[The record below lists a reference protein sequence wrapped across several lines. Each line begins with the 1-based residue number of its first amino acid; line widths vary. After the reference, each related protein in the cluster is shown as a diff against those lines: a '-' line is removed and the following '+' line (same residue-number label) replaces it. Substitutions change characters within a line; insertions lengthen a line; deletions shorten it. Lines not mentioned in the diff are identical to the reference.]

1 MRRTLTPALAAL
13 GLALAAA
20 LSLSAQQPAPQPPAP
35 RITLAEAKQ
44 AVDAA
49 EAEAVKNNWKL
60 AFVITDAE
68 GTPIYVRRMDGVPT
82 RNYDIAMRKTHTAIK
97 SGMHTLD
104 YAAALQAGTIQP
116 IENAVTFDGG
126 LLLKRGGAV
135 VGAFS
140 ASGARGNEDAQAV
153 KAGMAAIG
161 VQP

>member
-20 LSLSAQQPAPQPPAP
+20 LPLSAQQPAPQPPAP
-35 RITLAEAKQ
+35 RITLAEARQ

-49 EAEAVKNNWKL
+49 EAEAIKHNWKL

-82 RNYDIAMRKTHTAIK
+82 RNHDIAMRKTLTAIK

-153 KAGMAAIG
+153 KAGMAVIG
-161 VQP
+161 IQP

>member
-1 MRRTLTPALAAL
+1 MLRSLTSAALAL
-13 GLALAAA
+13 GLTLAVALP
-20 LSLSAQQPAPQPPAP
+20 LTAQQPAPQPPAP

-49 EAEAVKNNWKL
+49 EAEAIRNNWKL

-82 RNYDIAMRKTHTAIK
+82 RNYDIAMRKTHTSIK

-153 KAGMAAIG
+153 KAGMAVIG
-161 VQP
+161 LQP